1 MISLIPFELKKIF
14 KKKSSFIAIIIAFL
28 ILLALSYPSFY
39 NNQVTGSSSDPD
51 YGPAAIAQ
59 NRRIAEEHTGYLTDE
74 LVNRITNDYAQN
86 IGDFKKRR
94 FYDIFSFD
102 TISHFVPGSSK
113 ILQSTYQSDT
123 PLHFDDAR
131 LKSPEELGAAHP
143 LSQYKLGNYA
153 PWNQLYEMLNSAF
166 VTVVLLLF
174 FLCAP
179 IFSGE
184 SSKKM
189 NQLLLSTRYGRK
201 QLTLAK
207 LASLWII
214 ATLTYTLVTSVI
226 LLVFANYYGF
236 SGWDTSVQMNLFWIN
251 LTENILAFPESMNL
265 LQTLLYI
272 LSLQYACLL
281 FSMGLLGFV
290 SSHTKNSLTTFAT
303 STLLYLIP
311 YFLLNIFPGGIVNKF
326 LILTDMTTLSPANT
340 LLKLSNHQGFFLEN
354 FTSNSILLLSFRS
367 AGCLLFASFIY
378 IHLNRKQ
385 VTD

>member
-51 YGPAAIAQ
+51 YGRAAIAQ

-74 LVNRITNDYAQN
+74 LVNRITNDYAQH

-131 LKSPEELGAAHP
+131 LKSQEELGSAHP

-174 FLCAP
+174 FLCSP
-179 IFSGE
+179 LFSGE
-184 SSKKM
+184 TSKKM
-189 NQLLLSTRYGRK
+189 NQLLLATKFGRK
-201 QLTLAK
+201 QLTFSK
-207 LASLWII
+207 LTCLFII
-214 ATLTYTLVTSVI
+214 ATLIYALVTGGI

-311 YFLLNIFPGGIVNKF
+311 YFLLNIFPDGMVNKL

-340 LLKLSNHQGFFLEN
+340 LLKLSNHQGFFLED
-354 FTSNSILLLSFRS
+354 FTSNSMLLLSFRL
-367 AGCLLFASFIY
+367 AGFLVLTY
-378 IHLNRKQ
+378 LTYLHLKRKQ
-385 VTD
+385 VDA